1 MTATSPASYLDK
13 LRAHGYDLAIGTTKE
28 PPIGEEHIPAG
39 SVFIAD
45 TVIGSIGY
53 VRRDRL
59 ADLVCLILNDPLADD
74 EAALD
79 HIRGATGL

>member
-1 MTATSPASYLDK
+1 MATSPTDYLDK

-28 PPIGEEHIPAG
+28 PPAGEEHIPAG

-45 TVIGSIGY
+45 TDTRSIVY
-53 VRRDRL
+53 MRRDKL

-74 EAALD
+74 EAALA